1 MTQFIKTSTGLQP
14 VDDSKIKVYDSIDAA
29 QAALENGDL
38 AENEIIATKFNDA
51 DDDIALEINTISDD
65 VSTIKSYIPSGTDA
79 TTNTLVN
86 QDMLSTATGGTT
98 SVYCGNTCVCGI
110 DPTHALC
117 LNAAAF
123 DGVDLTDITTDIT
136 NLQSCPGLNCTGTVV
151 ASDLTNFINATCA
164 GTIAVSCIALHSG
177 VDCTG
182 TVVDSDLT
190 SFIDATCA
198 GNIAASCIASH
209 PGVDCTGTVVAS
221 DLTSFI
227 DASCACT
234 VADAQ
239 IATHDGV
246 DCVGTVTSVNNCAP
260 DANGNVTVEG
270 GYDIAVYCG
279 TTCKCSVTKN
289 AATLCLGNGAFATI
303 TMSGNDMTIT
313 F

>member
-51 DDDIALEINTISDD
+51 NEDVALEISTMADD
-65 VSTIKSYIPSGTDA
+65 ISTIKSYIPSGTDA

-86 QDMLSTATGGTT
+86 QDMLTEATSGATP
-98 SVYCGNTCVCGI
+98 VYCGDTCVCSI
-110 DPTHALC
+110 DPNHALC
-117 LNAAAF
+117 LNSAAF
-123 DGVDLTDITTDIT
+123 DGVDLSSITTDISC
-136 NLQSCPGLNCTGTVV
+136 LQSCPGLNCTGTVV
-151 ASDLTNFINATCA
+151 ASDLTNFIDATCA
-164 GTIAVSCIALHSG
+164 GTVANACIATHNG
-177 VDCTG
+177 VDC
-182 TVVDSDLT
+182 
-190 SFIDATCA
+190 I
-198 GNIAASCIASH
+198 
-209 PGVDCTGTVVAS
+209 GTVVAS

-227 DASCACT
+227 NATCAGT
-234 VADAQ
+234 VANAC
-239 IATHDGV
+239 IATHAGVDCTGTLVASDLNNYATKSCAGTIAVNCIALHSGV
-246 DCVGTVTSVNNCAP
+246 DCVGTVKSVNNCTP

-279 TTCKCSVTKN
+279 ATCKCSVTKN

-303 TMSGNDMTIT
+303 TMSGSDMTIT

>member
-29 QAALENGDL
+29 QTALENGDL

-51 DDDIALEINTISDD
+51 DEDVALELNTISDD
-65 VSTIKSYIPSGTDA
+65 VSTIKSYIPSGTNA

-136 NLQSCPGLNCTGTVV
+136 NLQSCPGL
-151 ASDLTNFINATCA
+151 
-164 GTIAVSCIALHSG
+164 
-177 VDCTG
+177 
-182 TVVDSDLT
+182 
-190 SFIDATCA
+190 
-198 GNIAASCIASH
+198 
-209 PGVDCTGTVVAS
+209 DCTGTVVAS

-227 DASCACT
+227 NASCAGT

-239 IATHDGV
+239 IATHNGV
-246 DCVGTVTSVNNCAP
+246 DCVGTVTSVNNCVP

-279 TTCKCSVTKN
+279 ATCKCSVTKN

>member
-65 VSTIKSYIPSGTDA
+65 VSTIKSYIPSGTNA

-86 QDMLSTATGGTT
+86 QDMLSTAIGGTT

-110 DPTHALC
+110 DPNHALC

-151 ASDLTNFINATCA
+151 ASDLTSFIDATCA

-182 TVVDSDLT
+182 TVVASDLT

-198 GNIAASCIASH
+198 GNIAASCIA
-209 PGVDCTGTVVAS
+209 
-221 DLTSFI
+221 
-227 DASCACT
+227 
-234 VADAQ
+234 
-239 IATHDGV
+239 THNGV

>member
-1 MTQFIKTSTGLQP
+1 MTQFIKTSSGLQP

-29 QAALENGDL
+29 QAALDNGDL
-38 AENEIIATKFNDA
+38 AENEIIATRFND
-51 DDDIALEINTISDD
+51 DNDDIALEINTMADD
-65 VSTIKSYIPSGTDA
+65 ITTIKSYIPSGTNA
-79 TTNTLVN
+79 TANTLVN
-86 QDMLSTATGGTT
+86 QDMLTEATGGATQ
-98 SVYCGNTCVCGI
+98 VYCGNTCVCSI
-110 DPTHALC
+110 DPNHALC

-123 DGVDLTDITTDIT
+123 DGVDLTSIT
-136 NLQSCPGLNCTGTVV
+136 NDISCLQSCPGLNCTGTVV
-151 ASDLTNFINATCA
+151 ASDLTNFIDATCA
-164 GTIAVSCIALHSG
+164 GTVANACIATHNG

-182 TVVDSDLT
+182 TVVASDLI

-198 GNIAASCIASH
+198 GTIAASCIASH

-221 DLTSFI
+221 DISDFI

-239 IATHDGV
+239 IATHNGV

>member
-65 VSTIKSYIPSGTDA
+65 VSTIKSYIPSGTNA

-86 QDMLSTATGGTT
+86 QDMLSTAIGGTT

-110 DPTHALC
+110 DPNHALC

-151 ASDLTNFINATCA
+151 ASDLTSFIDATCA

-182 TVVDSDLT
+182 TVVASDLT

-198 GNIAASCIASH
+198 GNIAASCIA
-209 PGVDCTGTVVAS
+209 
-221 DLTSFI
+221 
-227 DASCACT
+227 
-234 VADAQ
+234 
-239 IATHDGV
+239 THNGV

-279 TTCKCSVTKN
+279 ATCKCSVTKN